1 MKLSVI
7 VVTFDMARELPRTL
21 QSLKRS
27 YQLDS
32 EELDYEVLVIDN
44 GSPEPVAEEVITSC
58 GTNFHYHRLIDPPA
72 SPAFAL
78 NFGARKATGDFLCFM
93 VDGAHLLTPGLLS
106 KAMAC
111 FRINQDSV
119 VITRYFYLGPGEQN
133 ETMLKGYDKQREDTL
148 LQNIDWPNN
157 GYRLFEIGM
166 PQILKELPNYNW
178 FFRPIESNCLFMMKE
193 NYLEIGGAEE
203 SFDIA
208 GGGFMNID
216 LFKRAVDFKKSQ
228 PIMLIGEGSFH
239 QIHGGTTTNVHPQK
253 QMERVEIYKQ
263 QYREI
268 RGTDLQPTAK
278 DLYYYGNMP
287 TPASKIHRLNKRMGI
302 K

>member
-21 QSLKRS
+21 QSLKRT

-32 EELDYEVLVIDN
+32 DVLDYEVLVIDN
-44 GSPEPVAEEVITSC
+44 GSPEPIADDVITSC
-58 GTNFHYHRLIDPPA
+58 GPNFHYHRLVDPPA

-78 NFGARKATGDFLCFM
+78 NFGARVASGDFLCLM
-93 VDGAHLLTPGLLS
+93 VDGAHLVTPGILS
-106 KAMAC
+106 KAMSC
-111 FRINQDSV
+111 FRANHDSV

-133 ETMLKGYDKQREDTL
+133 ETILKGYNKQVEDEL
-148 LQNIDWPNN
+148 LRKIDWPNN

-178 FFRPIESNCLFMMKE
+178 FYRPIESNCLFMMKE
-193 NYLEIGGAEE
+193 NYFEIGGADE

-216 LFKRAVDFKKSQ
+216 LFKRAVDFERSQ
-228 PIMLIGEGSFH
+228 AIMLIGEGSFH
-239 QIHGGTTTNVHPQK
+239 QIHGGTTTNVHPEEQSK
-253 QMERVEIYKQ
+253 RVEIYKQ

-268 RGTDLQPTAK
+268 RGSDLKATVK

-287 TPASKIHRLNKRMGI
+287 TRASKIHRLNKIMGI

>member
-1 MKLSVI
+1 MKLSII

-21 QSLKRS
+21 DSLKRS
-27 YQLDS
+27 YQIDAD
-32 EELDYEVLVIDN
+32 ELDYEVLVIDN

-58 GTNFHYHRLIDPPA
+58 GPNFHYHLLVDPPA
-72 SPAFAL
+72 SPAYAL
-78 NFGARKATGDFLCFM
+78 NFGASKADGDFLCLM

-106 KAMAC
+106 KALAC
-111 FRINQDSV
+111 FRINQNSV

-133 ETMLKGYDKQREDTL
+133 ETILKGYNKQVEDKL
-148 LQNIDWPNN
+148 LESINWPND
-157 GYRLFEIGM
+157 GYRLFEIGV

-178 FFRPIESNCLFMMKE
+178 FFRPIESNCLFMMKK
-193 NYLEIGGAEE
+193 NYFAIGGAEE
-203 SFDIA
+203 RFDIA

-216 LFKRAVDFKKSQ
+216 LFKRAIDFDSSH
-228 PIMLIGEGSFH
+228 PVMLIGEGSFH
-239 QIHGGTTTNVHPQK
+239 QIHGGTTTNVHPEEQTR
-253 QMERVEIYKQ
+253 RVETYKQ

-268 RGTDLQPTAK
+268 RGSDLQPTVK

-287 TPASKIHRLNKRMGI
+287 TPASKIQRLNRKMGI